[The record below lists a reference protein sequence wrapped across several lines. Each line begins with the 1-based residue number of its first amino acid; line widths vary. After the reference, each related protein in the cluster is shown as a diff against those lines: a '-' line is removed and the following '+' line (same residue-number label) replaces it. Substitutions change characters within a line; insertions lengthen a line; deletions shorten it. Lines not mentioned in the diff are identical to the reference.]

1 MKFTKMQGLGND
13 YVYIDCFSEQ
23 VAKPEELAIRIADRR
38 RRPHLNLPLGDCAG
52 SHAHV
57 QRGRLRGKNVR

>member
-23 VAKPEELAIRIADRR
+23 VAKPEELAIRIADR
-38 RRPHLNLPLGDCAG
+38 HFGG